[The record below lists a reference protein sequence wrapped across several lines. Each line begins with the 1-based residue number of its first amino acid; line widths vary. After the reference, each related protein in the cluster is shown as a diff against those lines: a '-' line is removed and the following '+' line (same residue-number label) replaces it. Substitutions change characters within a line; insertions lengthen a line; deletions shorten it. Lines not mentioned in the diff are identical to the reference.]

1 MRIISLFSGA
11 GGMDL
16 GFQKAGHEII
26 WVNDNDQDSCDTYER
41 NFKHKPFCSDIEK
54 VNSKDIPEGDVVIGG
69 FPCQG
74 FSVANPYRKIEDKRN
89 KLYLELLR
97 VIKDKKPK
105 YFIAENVTGLCSI
118 GGYESNG
125 DKKNHLGKVL
135 KVILEELIKAIPL
148 GYYVE
153 FKILNS
159 ADYGVPQMR
168 RRVII
173 LGTRK
178 DVTPILTHPKPT
190 HSRNGENGLLKWKN
204 VREALEGIPEELTD
218 KIPNH
223 VATNHKVKINGH
235 LGNRATAW
243 DKASPTIVGR
253 GGGTGGPVIIPHP
266 NLKRRMSVRE
276 TARIQMFPDDFIFE
290 GTVTSQYR
298 QIGNAV
304 PWLLAYHV
312 AKMLPND

>member
-1 MRIISLFSGA
+1 MKIISLFAGA

-16 GFQKAGHEII
+16 GFLKAGHKII
-26 WVNDNDQDSCDTYER
+26 WVNDNDLDSCQTYER
-41 NFKHKPFCSDIEK
+41 NFKHKPICEDIEK
-54 VNSKDIPEGDVVIGG
+54 LDSKNIPDGDVVIGG

-74 FSVANPYRKIEDKRN
+74 FSNANPYRHTEDKRN
-89 KLYLELLR
+89 KLYLELKR
-97 VIKDKKPK
+97 IIADKKPK
-105 YFIAENVTGLCSI
+105 YFIAENVVGICSI
-118 GGYESNG
+118 GGYETKE
-125 DKKNHLGKVL
+125 DKKNHTGRIL
-135 KVILEELIKAIPL
+135 KTILKELSEVDS
-148 GYYVE
+148 GYHVE

-178 DVTPILTHPKPT
+178 DIKPILKHPEPT
-190 HSRNGENGLLKWKN
+190 HSREGKELPKWKT
-204 VREALEGIPEELTD
+204 VREALEGIPEELSE

-223 VATNHKVKINGH
+223 IATNHKVKINGH

-276 TARIQMFPDDFIFE
+276 TARIQGFPDGFIFE
-290 GTVTSQYR
+290 GAVTSQYR

-304 PWLLAYHV
+304 PWLLAYHI
-312 AKMLPND
+312 AKMLPKD